1 MRYRNCRKYRKYSK
15 TKRKPKL
22 KIRGRGVFGSTLKNF
37 ATQWYCAVGE
47 RWEEK
52 IYVMM
57 KLATPKRVTLPN
69 GRTFLAS
76 YKRVKRTELP
86 SNIIMRR
93 NYTQRAPP
101 RGN

>member
-1 MRYRNCRKYRKYSK
+1 
-15 TKRKPKL
+15 
-22 KIRGRGVFGSTLKNF
+22 
-37 ATQWYCAVGE
+37 
-47 RWEEK
+47 
-52 IYVMM
+52 MM